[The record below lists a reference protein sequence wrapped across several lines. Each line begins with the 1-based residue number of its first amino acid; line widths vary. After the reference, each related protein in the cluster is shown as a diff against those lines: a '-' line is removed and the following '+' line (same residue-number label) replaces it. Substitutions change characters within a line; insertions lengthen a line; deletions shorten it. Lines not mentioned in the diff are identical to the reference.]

1 MLVEL
6 TRLCWAVPVT
16 LASIVGATATSV
28 KFTLTATVLAVGGI
42 GFPTVDQSTMKAALG
57 GIFDDGT
64 NTFVNVPWPGEAA
77 PVNGTLKLGQSIAIG
92 TENLYSAINNTPGP
106 KVASGVSG
114 SAIVI
119 NEVMRRL
126 IDDPDAPTPDE
137 LSFVIVAD
145 AERGILSALTPLF
158 GTRPDALDYTVR
170 PMPVTP
176 YDVMVVKGEYDGL
189 ADWPDR
195 PWNLLAVFNALAGTG
210 IWPGFRSTHW
220 DTIWQDPTTA
230 PTENITTTVNDKGG
244 VTTTYLVPVAELPIL
259 QPLRDQGMPE
269 STISWLNS
277 VLKPLVDLGY
287 RRNDWRTLTVP
298 LRGPQV
304 RVGVR
309 PAQWAATAE
318 STPANRSFN
327 AATKRGVITRA
338 DRPHQ
343 SPSGRPPGGAG

>member
-1 MLVEL
+1 M
-6 TRLCWAVPVT
+6 
-16 LASIVGATATSV
+16 SS
-28 KFTLTATVLAVGGI
+28 
-42 GFPTVDQSTMKAALG
+42 
-57 GIFDDGT
+57 
-64 NTFVNVPWPGEAA
+64 
-77 PVNGTLKLGQSIAIG
+77 
-92 TENLYSAINNTPGP
+92 
-106 KVASGVSG
+106 
-114 SAIVI
+114 
-119 NEVMRRL
+119 
-126 IDDPDAPTPDE
+126 

-269 STISWLNS
+269 STISWLIS

-304 RVGVR
+304 RVGAR

-318 STPANRSFN
+318 STPANRRFTT
-327 AATKRGVITRA
+327 ATKRGAITRA

-343 SPSGRPPGGAG
+343 SPAGRPSGGAG